1 MSTLKVDTI
10 LKRTGTGT
18 IAIGQSGDTV
28 DITSGST
35 LDLTGTTVSGLTG
48 AGKVLQVQ
56 TSTYATATTTTSST
70 LAATGLTGS
79 ITPSATTS
87 KVFIMLTFRYGT
99 SRSNNGNKD
108 DGYGIRITSGAG
120 TVMDYDNSG
129 TAMYFLRDNAV
140 AQDTRN
146 VITMT
151 HIDSPS
157 TTSAITYTVKHA
169 TYQAAGVTG
178 TFCRDNATATLTLM
192 EIGA

>member
-48 AGKVLQVQ
+48 AGKILQVQ

-79 ITPSATTS
+79 ITPSATSS
-87 KVFIMLTFRYGT
+87 KIFLSLTFRYGT
-99 SRSNNGNKD
+99 ARSNNGGKD

-120 TVMDYDNSG
+120 TVLDYDNSG

-140 AQDTRN
+140 SQETRN
-146 VITMT
+146 IITIT
-151 HIDSPS
+151 GIDSPS

-169 TYQAAGVTG
+169 AYQAAGVTG
-178 TFCRDNATATLTLM
+178 TFCRNNATATLTLM

>member
-1 MSTLKVDTI
+1 MSSILRVDDLQDSGGNSIVSSNGSGTFTTNFSTGKI
-10 LKRTGTGT
+10 LQ
-18 IAIGQSGDTV
+18 A
-28 DITSGST
+28 
-35 LDLTGTTVSGLTG
+35 
-48 AGKVLQVQ
+48 Q
-56 TSTYATATTTTSST
+56 TSTYSTATTTTSST

-79 ITPSATTS
+79 ITPSATSS
-87 KVFIMLTFRYGT
+87 KVLIVLTFRYGT

-146 VITMT
+146 VVTMT

-157 TTSAITYTVKHA
+157 TTSAITYTVKHS

>member
-1 MSTLKVDTI
+1 MSSILKVDTI
-10 LKRTGTGT
+10 
-18 IAIGQSGDTV
+18 QN
-28 DITSGST
+28 TSGTSEIKIDAIKDTGGNSILSSNGSGTFTTNFST
-35 LDLTGTTVSGLTG
+35 
-48 AGKVLQVQ
+48 GKILQVQ

-87 KVFIMLTFRYGT
+87 KIFLSLTFRYGT
-99 SRSNNGNKD
+99 ARSNNGGKD

-120 TVMDYDNSG
+120 TVLDYDNSG

-140 AQDTRN
+140 SQETRN
-146 VITMT
+146 IITIT
-151 HIDSPS
+151 GIDSPS

-169 TYQAAGVTG
+169 AYQAAGVTG
-178 TFCRDNATATLTLM
+178 TFCRNNATATLTLM